1 MGAPEHGMRPAFSG
15 RPPARSCERLRC
27 NTWRDEPA
35 EPRPPMNDERTPS
48 RRSFPIRV
56 TSAADDGC
64 SGAESFAL
72 MVLGD
77 SMAPE
82 FEHGDIVIIESDG
95 LATDGAYVLAFCDD
109 DWVFRRL
116 RQRDDGWSLQ
126 ALNPRYAEIAL
137 ADLGAVRGVIIQK
150 SRPGQRRASK
160 RYVD

>member
-1 MGAPEHGMRPAFSG
+1 
-15 RPPARSCERLRC
+15 
-27 NTWRDEPA
+27 
-35 EPRPPMNDERTPS
+35 MNDDHSPA

-56 TSAADDGC
+56 TAAADDGC

-77 SMAPE
+77 SMEPE
-82 FEHGDIVIIESDG
+82 FEHGDIVIIEPEG

-109 DWVFRRL
+109 EWVFRRL
-116 RQRDDGWSLQ
+116 RQDHDGWRLQ
-126 ALNPRYAEIAL
+126 ALNPRYAEI
-137 ADLGAVRGVIIQK
+137 DLKDLSAVRGVIIQK

>member
-1 MGAPEHGMRPAFSG
+1 M
-15 RPPARSCERLRC
+15 
-27 NTWRDEPA
+27 T
-35 EPRPPMNDERTPS
+35 DERSPS

-56 TSAADDGC
+56 TAAADDGC

-77 SMAPE
+77 SMEPE
-82 FEHGDIVIIESDG
+82 FEHGDIVIIEPDG
-95 LATDGAYVLAFCDD
+95 LAADGAYVLAFCDG

-116 RQRDDGWSLQ
+116 RQRDDGWCLQ
-126 ALNPRYAEIAL
+126 ALNSRYAEIEL
-137 ADLGAVRGVIIQK
+137 TDLGAVRGVIIQK